1 MLLVGAAV
9 MLDFYACVENSEQQ
23 SKEIE
28 EARSKPTRSN
38 KN

>member
-1 MLLVGAAV
+1 MMLVGAAV
-9 MLDFYACVENSEQQ
+9 MLDYACVENSEQQ

-28 EARSKPTRSN
+28 ARSKPRSN